1 MPNRVKEEDDIMH
14 EVLAEIEKMKIVPVV
29 KIDNAG
35 DALPLAEALIAGG
48 LACAE
53 ITFRTDAAQ
62 EAIRRLS
69 QLENFLVGAGTV
81 LSVETVK
88 KAVEAGA
95 KFIVSPGLNPKV
107 VGYCVENDITMTP
120 GVCTPTDIDAALNF
134 GLNILKFFP
143 AEAMGGLQTLKAIS
157 APYTMVRFIPTGGIN
172 AKNVLAYIQ
181 FPRVFA
187 CGGSWMVKA
196 DYINAGDYAKITALT
211 KEACEIVSRAT

>member
-1 MPNRVKEEDDIMH
+1 MH
-14 EVLAEIEKMKIVPVV
+14 AVLTEIEKIKIVPVV
-29 KIDNAG
+29 KIDHADNAM
-35 DALPLAEALIAGG
+35 PLAEALVAGG

-62 EAIRRLS
+62 EAIRRIS

-88 KAVEAGA
+88 KAVDAGA

-107 VGYCVENDITMTP
+107 VGYCIENNIPITP
-120 GVCTPTDIDAALNF
+120 GVCTPSDIDAALNF
-134 GLNILKFFP
+134 GLDVLKFFP
-143 AEAMGGLQTLKAIS
+143 AEAMGGLKTLKAIS

-172 AKNVLAYIQ
+172 AGNVLAYIQ

-187 CGGSWMVKA
+187 CGGSWMVKS
-196 DYINAGDYAKITALT
+196 DYINAGEFAKITALT
-211 KEACEIVSRAT
+211 KEALEIVNQAA

>member
-1 MPNRVKEEDDIMH
+1 MH
-14 EVLAEIEKMKIVPVV
+14 AVLTEIEKIKIVPVV
-29 KIDNAG
+29 KIDNA
-35 DALPLAEALIAGG
+35 DNAIPLAEALVAGG

-62 EAIRRLS
+62 EAIRRIS

-88 KAVEAGA
+88 KAVAAGA

-107 VGYCVENDITMTP
+107 VGYCVENNIPITP
-120 GVCTPTDIDAALNF
+120 GVCTPSDIDAALNF
-134 GLNILKFFP
+134 GLDVLKFFP
-143 AEAMGGLQTLKAIS
+143 AEAMGGLKTLKAIS

-172 AKNVLAYIQ
+172 AGNVLNYVQ

-187 CGGSWMVKA
+187 CGGSWMVKS
-196 DYINAGDYAKITALT
+196 DDINAGDFAKITGLT
-211 KEACEIVSRAT
+211 KEALEIVHRAA